1 MAAAPAI
8 EVTADEV
15 HSDVRLADY
24 ETRSATLM
32 ITLALVFLGLYAA
45 SVLWVAPPPTWQLVL
60 NVAQWALWAVFIA
73 DFAYRARLS
82 GRPWHYVVRHPFDVA
97 ILVLPMLR
105 PFRALRVFAAA
116 RLLIERGTHVSYGR
130 VATSISLAAFFV
142 VLVGALAVLQFERP
156 AVNGDID
163 NFGDALWWSVVT
175 MATVGYG
182 DFYPVTMGGRL
193 SAVAM
198 MIVGVSLIGAITAT
212 FASWFVQRVRGPE
225 DLAEKKLIDE
235 VADLR
240 AEIALLRSEL
250 LGQRSPEAGS
260 DAGALTTKGA
270 GGGAGEAGSD

>member
-1 MAAAPAI
+1 M
-8 EVTADEV
+8 D
-15 HSDVRLADY
+15 
-24 ETRSATLM
+24 
-32 ITLALVFLGLYAA
+32 
-45 SVLWVAPPPTWQLVL
+45 PPPLWQTVL
-60 NVAQWALWAVFIA
+60 NVSQWALWAVFIA

-82 GRPWHYVVRHPFDVA
+82 ERPWHYIATHPFDVA
-97 ILVLPMLR
+97 ILILPMLR

-130 VATSISLAAFFV
+130 VAMSISLAAFFV

-156 AVNGDID
+156 AVNSDID

-182 DFYPVTMGGRL
+182 DFYPVTLGGRL

-225 DLAEKKLIDE
+225 DLAEKQLMSE

-250 LGQRSPEAGS
+250 LGQRAVGPAPDAVPPAPDAAAAAPDAPDVAGI
-260 DAGALTTKGA
+260 A
-270 GGGAGEAGSD
+270 GGDQPAARPS

>member
-1 MAAAPAI
+1 MTAAPAAT
-8 EVTADEV
+8 EVLTHEAHPVD
-15 HSDVRLADY
+15 RLDQY
-24 ETRSATLM
+24 ETRSAPLM

-45 SVLWVAPPPTWQLVL
+45 SVLWIAPPPVWQTVL

-73 DFAYRARLS
+73 DFGYRAYLS
-82 GRPWHYVVRHPFDVA
+82 KRPWHYVITHPFDVA
-97 ILVLPMLR
+97 ILILPMLR

-116 RLLIERGTHVSYGR
+116 RLLIERGTYVSYGR
-130 VATSISLAAFFV
+130 VAMAISLAAFFV

-182 DFYPVTMGGRL
+182 DFYPVTLGGRL

-225 DLAEKKLIDE
+225 DLAEQKLIEE

-250 LGQRSPEAGS
+250 LGQRPGTPASSEPPAAGGPAAPVGPEAG
-260 DAGALTTKGA
+260 
-270 GGGAGEAGSD
+270 